1 VLPNHL
7 QRPSQR
13 NSQQKLRMSFLS
25 TRSTA
30 HWFIN
35 VFDTFRVSVS
45 DEGGAV
51 MNLRCACDSRYLE
64 LNYVGYDV
72 RRFSDRG
79 EKSGLRSRALSLKR
93 EHDVPGRT

>member
-1 VLPNHL
+1 
-7 QRPSQR
+7 
-13 NSQQKLRMSFLS
+13 
-25 TRSTA
+25 
-30 HWFIN
+30 
-35 VFDTFRVSVS
+35 
-45 DEGGAV
+45 

-79 EKSGLRSRALSLKR
+79 EKSGLRSRALCLKR